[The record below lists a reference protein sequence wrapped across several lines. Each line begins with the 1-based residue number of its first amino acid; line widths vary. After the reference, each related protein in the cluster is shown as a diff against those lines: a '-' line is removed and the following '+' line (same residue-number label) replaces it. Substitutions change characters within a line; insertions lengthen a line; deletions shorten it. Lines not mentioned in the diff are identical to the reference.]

1 MCHIGMAINELH
13 LRKTQCV
20 FIFSLMFVI
29 ANHAFAQRSSDTFN
43 GTITGQVFDAALRE
57 PIEYA
62 NIVLY
67 RQSDSTQITGGI
79 TNPDGSFQL
88 TSIRPGVYFLEVS
101 FIGYQPDTVNNLTIT
116 PASSPV
122 NTGNIFLEQT
132 IIGVEGTG
140 VVAERPALAYHID
153 KKVVN
158 VSRQETALSG
168 TAVDVL
174 ENVPSVNVDIE
185 GNVSLRG
192 SENFTVLVDGRPT
205 ILESSDALQQIP
217 ASTIESIEIITNPSA
232 RYDPDGIAGILNV
245 LLKKRSLR
253 GISGISNLNL
263 GLEKKYGGDFVFS
276 YRTGIWNTYI
286 GADVSRMTFPG
297 TRSVESITFYN
308 DTTSYLFSRGDFTW
322 QRKPFGLRGGI
333 DVDLTS
339 ADRLSFGGHYGQR
352 NMQRSLTLDYDE
364 WSEQSDERNTYTS
377 QEEGQHSHDYYSL
390 TGDYVHRF
398 FKKNHEISLQTYFS
412 QRRGDATTTNELRD
426 TTGILLS
433 GQQSIEEGPT
443 TRGRLQLDYK
453 LPLRQNDRFEA
464 GIQTRIDRSDEGNEL
479 YEYDTLTDVYEFM
492 PQFSH
497 TATYRRDIYAAYS
510 LYSGEW
516 GRFGYQGGL
525 RGEYMYRTIEM
536 IGEDEQF
543 TLDRWDYFPT
553 VHMSYQFSNGQQ
565 TMASYTRRI
574 ERPRSW
580 WLEPFLTWT
589 DAYNVRTGNPGLE
602 PEYVDSY
609 ELGYQLL
616 LGKSLFSTEGYYRI
630 THNKVERV
638 RSTYSENVI
647 LHTVENVG
655 TDYALGVE
663 FMLDLRLLTWWKI
676 NCTADI
682 FDYRIDGI
690 LYGDDFSESDFNWGG
705 RINNELG
712 LSKSTKFQL
721 NGRYRSASV
730 TSQGQR
736 EGFFTTDAAIKQ
748 EFMGKQLA
756 VTLQVRDIFSTG
768 KREYTSEGADFYY
781 YSSFTREAPV
791 VMLNISYNFNNHK
804 LERTQDTNN
813 QEFEG
818 MEEF

>member
-1 MCHIGMAINELH
+1 M
-13 LRKTQCV
+13 
-20 FIFSLMFVI
+20 
-29 ANHAFAQRSSDTFN
+29 
-43 GTITGQVFDAALRE
+43 FDAELRE

-79 TNPDGSFQL
+79 TDPNGYFQL
-88 TSIRPGVYFLEVS
+88 TGIRPGIYYLEIS
-101 FIGYQPDTVNNLTIT
+101 FIGYQSDTISNLTVT
-116 PASSPV
+116 PAALQV
-122 NTGNIFLEQT
+122 NTGNVLLEQT

-140 VVAERPALAYHID
+140 VVAERPALSYQID

-205 ILESSDALQQIP
+205 ILEPNDALQQIP

-232 RYDPDGIAGILNV
+232 KYDPDGIAGIINV
-245 LLKKRSLR
+245 LLKKRRLT
-253 GISGISNLNL
+253 GMSGISNINL
-263 GLEKKYGGDFVFS
+263 GLKEKYGGDFVFN

-286 GADVSRMTFPG
+286 GADLSRMTFPG
-297 TRSVESITFYN
+297 TRSVESITYYN
-308 DTTSYLFSRGDFTW
+308 DTTSYLYSKGDFEW

-333 DVDLTS
+333 DVDVTPQ
-339 ADRLSFGGHYGQR
+339 DKLSFGGHYGQR
-352 NMQRSLTLDYDE
+352 SMQRSFTLDYDE
-364 WSEQSDERNTYTS
+364 WSEQNDQRNTYTS
-377 QEEGQHSHDYYSL
+377 QEEGQHSNDYYSL

-412 QRRGDATTTNELRD
+412 QRNGDATTTNELRD

-433 GQQSIEEGPT
+433 GQQSIEGGPS
-443 TRGRLQLDYK
+443 TRGRLKLDYK
-453 LPLRQNDRFEA
+453 VPLRQNDRFEA
-464 GIQTRIDRSDEGNEL
+464 GIQTRIDRSEEDNEL
-479 YEYDTLTDVYEFM
+479 YEYDTLTDTYMFM

-497 TATYRRDIYAAYS
+497 TATYRRDIHAVYGM
-510 LYSGEW
+510 YSGEW
-516 GRFGYQGGL
+516 SSFGYQAGL
-525 RGEYMYRTIEM
+525 RGEYMYRAIEM
-536 IGEDEQF
+536 VGEDEQF
-543 TLDRWDYFPT
+543 TIDRWDYFPT

-574 ERPRSW
+574 ERPRPW

-589 DAYNVRTGNPGLE
+589 DAYNVRTGNPALK

-638 RSTYSENVI
+638 RSTYGENII

-663 FMLDLRLLTWWKI
+663 FMLDLRLFRWWKV

-682 FDYRIDGI
+682 FDYRIDGV
-690 LYGDDFSESDFNWGG
+690 LYGDNFSESDFNWGG

-712 LSKSTKFQL
+712 LTKSTKLQL
-721 NGRYRSASV
+721 NGRYRSASI

-756 VTLQVRDIFSTG
+756 VTLQVRDILSTG
-768 KREYTSEGADFYY
+768 TREYTSEGADFYY
-781 YSSFTREAPV
+781 YSKFTRDAPIF
-791 VMLNISYNFNNHK
+791 MLNISYNFNNHK